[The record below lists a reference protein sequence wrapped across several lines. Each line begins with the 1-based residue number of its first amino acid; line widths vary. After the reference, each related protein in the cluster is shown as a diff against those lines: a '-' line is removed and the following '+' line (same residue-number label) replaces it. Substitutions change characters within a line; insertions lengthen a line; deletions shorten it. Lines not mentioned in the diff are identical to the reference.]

1 MTSESSRLDE
11 VTHRRIFREDIL
23 TQPRVLGATEQ
34 ARPTAVILA
43 GQPGAGKGGL
53 VLTAEM
59 EFGKNAI
66 TVDPD
71 ALRDYHPNASDFRAA
86 HPYSWSGLTH
96 ADASQWADE
105 LLEHAV
111 VGKRNLVFDTTLSNG
126 QWASDLINDLRA
138 RGYYVE
144 VRSIASPKLES
155 ELGVDQRFSDKLD
168 RDGHGRH
175 VPEGARDAIYG
186 KLPISLDTIHDRTG
200 VPIRIFDRE
209 GTQLYDSRDDPRS
222 PGRALEEARLGRL
235 KNPAHTEHLHTAW
248 DRQAQWHNDLPQ
260 NTERNPKLDAST
272 RTNLLA
278 EHSDLKIAENVL
290 ARQQGIATIDALVRP
305 NAPQPFA
312 TPAEPH
318 LPKMPRAAVLA
329 GASALGVA
337 ASAYDAHETG
347 EKVSSLLAQDNPLAA
362 QSQLLHYGA
371 RGSGG
376 WLGGAAAG
384 LAVGWETGPG
394 AAAFVAVGAIAGSQV
409 GERAAQWWDERQVYR
424 QTDREGVAWRSD
436 GRQWLRQDTGDLRDD
451 GVDAPTRQAFSA
463 TPEKAR
469 ELDYRAS
476 NTATALAMGNLPPPR
491 DPHVQPASAG
501 DAPSLAPADWRRDG
515 DSGKWRRDTVVART
529 DRGHPLTR
537 ADVAAPERSAELD
550 AAATQT
556 LRDNLAQS
564 PAAIAARY
572 DASYRA
578 NGWQQFGEK
587 PAAVAT
593 ALAEPARLTASDGEL
608 YRRAEN
614 GAWQRE
620 RDGEAASANVGRE
633 LEGTRALLQPA
644 LVQHAEQMAEIPV
657 PGPPTRESIDRAA
670 LQAAYAAA
678 GVAPAPERFDAAL
691 EAVQR
696 TREVQ
701 HIDPAT
707 SALYVQPDAHGHADI
722 HSSIAHLQRDAQGV
736 VRVAAVT
743 SGQEVELARMDLRAA
758 SAPLPQSPELRID
771 ALSPQQRD
779 AQEQSVRE
787 ANRQGLSHD
796 QVQQVAAAAPIIA
809 AAATTAAAAP
819 DTATAAAVEI
829 VEPARAPPK
838 AAPPE
843 RTPAEPDANARMQH
857 DERERAAR
865 PQPSPQEQEQE
876 RQRSSQR
883 EDAERNP
890 SGREGDAHLS
900 PQDQAMFAKIRS
912 GAPQGVSDETVA
924 WAMVAAKRGGI
935 GDADQIGP
943 VGVAGGKLWVGS
955 AVPGLHAQVPLGEQ
969 APPMQQS
976 LRDAQ
981 MLERERDIQ
990 RTLDAQQRA
999 QPEAAERGPR
1009 L

>member
-1 MTSESSRLDE
+1 MDENNDRLSEQTHKQILLDK
-11 VTHRRIFREDIL
+11 VLPKSLISDVSAQDHPKAIL
-23 TQPRVLGATEQ
+23 
-34 ARPTAVILA
+34 LA

-53 VLTAEM
+53 V
-59 EFGKNAI
+59 NAASLELQGDVVL
-66 TVDPD
+66 VDPD
-71 ALRDYHPNASDFRAA
+71 ELRSYHPGAPEFRLEN
-86 HPYSWSGLTH
+86 PYTWSGRTH

-105 LLEHAV
+105 LLEATIA
-111 VGKRNLVFDTTLSNG
+111 GKKNLVFDTTLSNG
-126 QWASDLINDLRA
+126 QWASDLIQDLRSK
-138 RGYYVE
+138 GYDVE
-144 VRSIASPKLES
+144 VRAIASPKLES
-155 ELGVDQRFSDKLD
+155 EFGVDERFSKKIDNE
-168 RDGHGRH
+168 GYGRY

-186 KLPISLDTIHDRTG
+186 KLPVSLDTIHDRTG

-209 GTQLYDSRDDPRS
+209 GVQHYDSRIDART
-222 PGRALEEARLGRL
+222 PGQALEETRLERL
-235 KNPAHTEHLHTAW
+235 KNPAHTERLRAGW
-248 DRQAQWHNDLPQ
+248 DAQVQWHNDLPQ
-260 NTERNPKLDAST
+260 NSARNPNLDPPT

-278 EHSDLKIAENVL
+278 EHSDLKIAENAL

-318 LPKMPRAAVLA
+318 LPRMPRAAVLA

-424 QTDREGVAWRSD
+424 QTDRDGVEWRSD
-436 GRQWLRQDTGDLRDD
+436 GRQWLRQDTGDLHDD
-451 GVDAPTRQAFSA
+451 GVDAPARQAFSA

-515 DSGKWRRDTVVART
+515 DSGEWRRDTVVART

-537 ADVAAPERSAELD
+537 TDVATPERAAELD
-550 AAATQT
+550 TAATQT
-556 LRDNLAQS
+556 LRDNLAHS

-593 ALAEPARLTASDGEL
+593 ALAEPTRLTASDGEL
-608 YRRAEN
+608 YRLTEN

-644 LVQHAEQMAEIPV
+644 LAQHAEQMAGIPE
-657 PGPPTRESIDRAA
+657 PAPPTRESIDRAA
-670 LQAAYAAA
+670 LQSAYAAA
-678 GVAPAPERFDAAL
+678 GVAPAPERIDAAL

-696 TREVQ
+696 TREAQ
-701 HIDPAT
+701 GIDPAT

-771 ALSPQQRD
+771 PLSPQQRD

-865 PQPSPQEQEQE
+865 PQPSPQEQE

-883 EDAERNP
+883 EDAERNRF
-890 SGREGDAHLS
+890 GREGDAQLS

-912 GAPQGVSDETVA
+912 GAPQDVSDETVA

-935 GDADQIGP
+935 GDAEQIGP
-943 VGVAGGKLWVGS
+943 VGVANGKLWVGS

-981 MLERERDIQ
+981 TLERERETQ
-990 RTLDAQQRA
+990 RTLDAQRRA
-999 QPEAAERGPR
+999 QSEAAERGPR

>member
-1 MTSESSRLDE
+1 MTSATDSLDADK
-11 VTHRRIFREDIL
+11 HKQIL
-23 TQPRVLGATEQ
+23 LERVLPLSGIDRASSLGNPK
-34 ARPTAVILA
+34 AIVLA
-43 GQPGAGKGGL
+43 GQPGAGKGQL
-53 VLTAEM
+53 VQAARAEFQDDM
-59 EFGKNAI
+59 VI
-66 TVDPD
+66 VDPD
-71 ALRDYHPNASDFRAA
+71 ELRKLHPQFRAFQSEN
-86 HPYSWSGLTH
+86 PYTWSGRTH

-105 LLEHAV
+105 LLTETV
-111 VGKRNLVFDTTLSNG
+111 TGKKNLIFDTTLSNG
-126 QWASDLINDLRA
+126 QWASELVQDLRS
-138 RGYYVE
+138 RGYMVE
-144 VRSIASPKLES
+144 VRAVASPKIES
-155 ELGVDQRFSDKLD
+155 ELGVDSRFTAAVDSTG
-168 RDGHGRH
+168 RGRH

-186 KLPISLDTIHDRTG
+186 KLPISLDTVHDRTG
-200 VPIRIFDRE
+200 VPIRIFNRE
-209 GTQLYDSRDDPRS
+209 GIELYDSRTDTRL
-222 PGRALEEARLGRL
+222 PGQALEESRLERL
-235 KNPAHTEHLHTAW
+235 KNPAHTEHLRAGW
-248 DRQAQWHNDLPQ
+248 DQQAQWHNDLPQ
-260 NTERNPKLDAST
+260 NSARNPNLDPPT

-278 EHSDLKIAENVL
+278 EHSDLKIADNVL

-371 RGSGG
+371 RGGGG

-424 QTDREGVAWRSD
+424 QTDRDGVDWRSD
-436 GRQWLRQDTGDLRDD
+436 GRQWLRQDAGDLRDD
-451 GVDAPTRQAFSA
+451 GIDAPTRQAFSA

-469 ELDYRAS
+469 ELDYRAA

-515 DSGKWRRDTVVART
+515 DSGEWRRDAVVART

-537 ADVAAPERSAELD
+537 ADVATPERAAELD
-550 AAATQT
+550 AASTQT
-556 LRDNLAQS
+556 MRDNLAHS

-587 PAAVAT
+587 PDAVVA

-608 YRRAEN
+608 YRRGAN
-614 GAWQRE
+614 GDWQRD
-620 RDGEAASANVGRE
+620 RDGEAASANLGRE
-633 LEGTRALLQPA
+633 LEGTRTLLQPA
-644 LVQHAEQMAEIPV
+644 LAQHAERMAAIPA
-657 PGPPTRESIDRAA
+657 PAPPTREPLDRTA
-670 LQAAYAAA
+670 LQAAYAGA
-678 GVAPAPERFDAAL
+678 GVAPAPERIDAAL

-696 TREVQ
+696 TREAQGV
-701 HIDPAT
+701 DAAT
-707 SALYVQPDAHGHADI
+707 SALYVQPDARGRADI

-743 SGQEVELARMDLRAA
+743 SGQEIELARMDLRAA

-779 AQEQSVRE
+779 AQEQSMRE

-796 QVQQVAAAAPIIA
+796 QVQQVAAAAPVIA
-809 AAATTAAAAP
+809 AATAAAAAP
-819 DTATAAAVEI
+819 DVATVAAVEI
-829 VEPARAPPK
+829 VEPTRAPPK

-843 RTPAEPDANARMQH
+843 RTPAGSDASAQRQR
-857 DERERAAR
+857 DEHERATR
-865 PQPSPQEQEQE
+865 PEPSPQEQE
-876 RQRSSQR
+876 RRRSSTQD
-883 EDAERNP
+883 DAERNRT
-890 SGREGDAHLS
+890 GREGDTRLS

-912 GAPQGVSDETVA
+912 GAPQGVSDDTVA

-955 AVPGLHAQVPLGEQ
+955 AVPGLHAQVPLAEQ

-981 MLERERDIQ
+981 MLERERDTQ
-990 RTLDAQQRA
+990 RTLDAQQRV
-999 QPEAAERGPR
+999 QSDAAERGPR